1 MFKTAAGYFFLQL
14 SLTGLVI
21 NLVSLI
27 PLIRMMKRGDT
38 QFVYL
43 IAIITTLNA
52 AISLFI
58 NCVYFAPTIIASHYI
73 FADTVNALGPMIMT
87 NIVQF
92 SWYNGLF
99 LMILMVTNRIVY
111 LVLKKTEI
119 FTKQRI
125 IIFCVLAAVLSFFKI
140 LVNDFVIPCCIVY
153 LDHEKYGYAIYN
165 PKNKTDWSGYIDS
178 SISIPVFVGT
188 AFCYIV
194 IYITLRNSAKEEMH
208 QTVDKHQQKMRARE
222 RSAAVQFAY
231 ISLYYMI
238 TYATLR
244 LTPLIFGEDH
254 LETNM
259 ITPVVYALDGCAT
272 GWVFMFVNEEVKN
285 EIFKRIFK
293 SNQVQSQEP
302 VGNTETNVNAA
313 PVADNP
319 EWMMYNQNFT

>member
-27 PLIRMMKRGDT
+27 PLIRMRKRGDD

-52 AISLFI
+52 VISLFI
-58 NCVYFAPTIIASHYI
+58 NCVYFAPTIIASDYI

-99 LMILMVTNRIVY
+99 LTVLMAANRLVY

-125 IIFCVLAAVLSFFKI
+125 IIFCVLAALLSLSKVL
-140 LVNDFVIPCCIVY
+140 LNDLVIPCCIVY
-153 LDHEKYGYAIYN
+153 LDHEKFGYAIYN
-165 PKNKTDWSGYIDS
+165 PKNETDWSGYIDS
-178 SISIPVFVGT
+178 SIWIPVFVGT
-188 AFCYIV
+188 ALCYIW
-194 IYITLRNSAKEEMH
+194 IFITMRNSTKEEIH
-208 QTVDKHQQKMRARE
+208 ETVDKHQQKMRTRE

-238 TYATLR
+238 TYACLR
-244 LTPLIFGEDH
+244 LTPLIFGKDH

-293 SNQVQSQEP
+293 SNQVHSQEP
-302 VGNTETNVNAA
+302 IGNTVPNANTA

-319 EWMMYNQNFT
+319 EWMMYNQNFA